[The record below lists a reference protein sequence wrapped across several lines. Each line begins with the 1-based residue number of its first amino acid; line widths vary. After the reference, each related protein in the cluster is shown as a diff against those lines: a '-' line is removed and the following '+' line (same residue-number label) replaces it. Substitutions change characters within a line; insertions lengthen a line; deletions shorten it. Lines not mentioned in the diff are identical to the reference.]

1 MKRFQHNH
9 KPDAIITAA
18 RIGPTTAWVRTFRE
32 RKRLARQIADCLAND
47 AAEWVTDNRL
57 AAINL
62 GNCVITMITDNRL
75 TEIHFDSCV
84 IAIRDFE
91 TTPTQGISQ

>member
-1 MKRFQHNH
+1 MNRFKHSH

-18 RIGPTTAWVRTFRE
+18 RIGRTTAWVRTFRE
-32 RKRLARQIADCLAND
+32 RKRLAQQIADQLTCYDVN
-47 AAEWVTDNRL
+47 W
-57 AAINL
+57 
-62 GNCVITMITDNRL
+62 ITCPVL

-91 TTPTQGISQ
+91 TTPDVNFC

>member
-1 MKRFQHNH
+1 MNRFQHNH

-32 RKRLARQIADCLAND
+32 RKRLSRQIADQLTNEAV
-47 AAEWVTDNRL
+47 EW
-57 AAINL
+57 
-62 GNCVITMITDNRL
+62 ITDDRL
-75 TEIHFDSCV
+75 TEIHFGSCV

-91 TTPTQGISQ
+91 TTPVPKGKCL

>member
-1 MKRFQHNH
+1 MNRFQHSH

-32 RKRLARQIADCLAND
+32 RKRLARQIVDQLTSHDVN
-47 AAEWVTDNRL
+47 W
-57 AAINL
+57 
-62 GNCVITMITDNRL
+62 ITDNRL
-75 TEIHFDSCV
+75 TEIHFDSYV

-91 TTPTQGISQ
+91 TTPDVNFC